1 VFPLFGN
8 NNSDFLG
15 GVIART
21 LLAGGR
27 TATCSVQGS
36 CMDGLSVDI
45 HFSFIASRLSSLEF
59 LTSACS
65 QFSFFFETK
74 LKENGTEQR

>member
-45 HFSFIASRLSSLEF
+45 HFSFIASRLSSFGVSHFCLPPVVNF
-59 LTSACS
+59 L
-65 QFSFFFETK
+65 FF
-74 LKENGTEQR
+74 LKPN